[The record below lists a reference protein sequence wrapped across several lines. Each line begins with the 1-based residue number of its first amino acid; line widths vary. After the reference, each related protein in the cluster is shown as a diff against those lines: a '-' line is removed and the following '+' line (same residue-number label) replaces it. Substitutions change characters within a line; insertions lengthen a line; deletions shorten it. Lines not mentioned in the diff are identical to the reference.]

1 MIVALIPARGGS
13 KRLPR
18 KNLRLFAGRPLIS
31 YSINFAKRVSRINKC
46 FVSTEDEEIASVAR
60 SLGAD
65 VIDRPAE
72 LADDFAS
79 TFSVVKHALQQVGAG
94 SAEPEALV
102 LLQPNCPLRPKSMAT
117 EALDLFF
124 ANSADSVVSV
134 SRNERKLGEIK
145 DNCFVPQYQPGIRSQ
160 DLAHTYFENGLIYV
174 TRPSVVRDG
183 PDLFGKQVLP
193 LITDPLY
200 ALGDIDTELDFQ
212 IAEFIFTRYRDHF
225 DY

>member
-1 MIVALIPARGGS
+1 VVALIPARGGS

-31 YSINFAKRVSRINKC
+31 YSIALARSLSSVDRCI
-46 FVSTEDEEIASVAR
+46 VSTEDEEIATVAR
-60 SLGAD
+60 SLGAE

-72 LADDFAS
+72 LADDFA
-79 TFSVVKHALQQVGAG
+79 TTYSVVKHALDQV
-94 SAEPEALV
+94 SARNHEPDALM
-102 LLQPNCPLRPKSMAT
+102 LLQPNCPLRPRSMAT

-134 SRNERKLGEIK
+134 SHNERKLGEIRES
-145 DNCFVPQYQPGIRSQ
+145 CFVPQYQPGIRSQ

-174 TRPSVVRDG
+174 SRPGVVRDG
-183 PDLFGKQVLP
+183 PDIFGKRVLP

-212 IAEFIFTRYRDHF
+212 IAEFIFARYRDHF